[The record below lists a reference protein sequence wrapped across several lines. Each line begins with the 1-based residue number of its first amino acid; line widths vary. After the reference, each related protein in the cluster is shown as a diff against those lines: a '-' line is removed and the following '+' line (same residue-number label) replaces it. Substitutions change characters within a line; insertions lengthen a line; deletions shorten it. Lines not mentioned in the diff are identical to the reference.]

1 MQIDTGESYQIR
13 GSTMSLEECELTVQ
27 LENPV
32 DFKSLAHHGCE
43 LRNYYQTQDLDDYFF
58 MLNGPSYENLVKHFW
73 VRGEVFDC
81 HAARMEEHEKVL
93 IDPTLGGKTREELGL
108 KPFTCTEIR
117 SSVMGIPVSI
127 TEEVIKRTI
136 RRTTERS
143 FEEGLDNKTSPWNDV
158 VNLTMF
164 NSTKKGKYYDL
175 KMEYKL
181 LLKIMN
187 ENLLPKGGGGDQPS
201 LEHRVFLHFFS
212 HMIWALKESQNSNRS
227 WIPYGRLLSEIF
239 HQ

>member
-1 MQIDTGESYQIR
+1 MQIDTGESYHIKVR
-13 GSTMSLEECELTVQ
+13 SMSLEEWELTVQ
-27 LENPV
+27 VENLV

-73 VRGEVFDC
+73 VRAEVFDS

-117 SSVMGIPVSI
+117 SSVMGILVSI
-127 TEEVIKRTI
+127 TEEVIAKTI
-136 RRTTERS
+136 RRTTEGS
-143 FEEGLDNKTSPWNDV
+143 FEEGLDSKSSPWNDV
-158 VNLTMF
+158 VNMTMF
-164 NSTKKGKYYDL
+164 NSTKKEKYYDL

-187 ENLLPKGGGGDQPS
+187 ENLLPKDGGGDQPS
-201 LEHRVFLHFFS
+201 LEHRVFLHFF
-212 HMIWALKESQNSNRS
+212 IT
-227 WIPYGRLLSEIF
+227 
-239 HQ
+239 